1 MKIKLIFTAVLIG
14 FTLTAQQT
22 KGRISYDIV
31 ASSEDAQTAAFAKQM
46 EGNSTLEI
54 YFSDEGIRDEMY
66 LGDFM
71 TNISIRRKDSD
82 TVLTLLDGMM
92 GKVAMKSTLNDLP
105 EEQKE
110 AMTNRTVELVQGTK
124 EIMGYECKKA
134 IITTSDDNQTVVWYT
149 PEILPAFR
157 SGQYLMEE
165 IPGMPLY
172 MEGKWGNMNF
182 QFVAFENK
190 KKLKKPEQLFD
201 KAIPSGYTLR
211 SMEEMQ
217 QMRRGG

>member
-1 MKIKLIFTAVLIG
+1 MKVSLLLTAVLLV
-14 FTLTAQQT
+14 FSVAAQQT
-22 KGRISYDIV
+22 KGRVSYDIV
-31 ASSEDAQTAAFAKQM
+31 ASSEDPQTAAFTQQI

-71 TNISIRRKDSD
+71 TNITVRIKDRD

-92 GKVAMKSTLNDLP
+92 GKIAMKSTLNDLP
-105 EEQKE
+105 EEQKD
-110 AMTNRTVELVQGTK
+110 AMTNRKVELVEGTK
-124 EIMGYECKKA
+124 EIIGYDCKKA
-134 IITTSDDNQTVVWYT
+134 IVTNADESQTTVWYT
-149 PEILPAFR
+149 TEILPAFR

-172 MEGKWGNMNF
+172 MEGKWGNMEF
-182 QFVAFENK
+182 QFVAFEYK
-190 KKLKKPEQLFD
+190 KKLKKPEKLFI
-201 KAIPSGYTLR
+201 KTIPSGYTLR
-211 SMEEMQ
+211 TMEEMQ